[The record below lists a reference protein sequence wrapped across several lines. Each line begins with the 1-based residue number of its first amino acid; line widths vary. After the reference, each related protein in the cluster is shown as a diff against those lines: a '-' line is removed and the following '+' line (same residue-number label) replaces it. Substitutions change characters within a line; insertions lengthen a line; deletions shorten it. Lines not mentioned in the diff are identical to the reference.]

1 MPRITDERRKARRE
15 QVLEAARACLQEHGL
30 EAVSMEMI
38 IARSGLSTGAVYGYF
53 KGKDDIISAVVTEG
67 TAALG
72 RQLVPVLKDPE
83 PRPLPELMEQLLRT
97 IADFGQDKHDGID
110 RLLVA
115 LHGWSHSQSDPGLK
129 AATRA
134 AYRNQRGLLADT
146 VRRWQAAGTLDPG
159 ADPEGV
165 AQLLQSIILGFA
177 AQRALAGDADVQAHA
192 SALDALTK
200 TMPGG
205 PGAGPGGTRA
215 LKPAAPP
222 SPPGHAGPGARTP
235 PASGA
240 RRRNAIRDAQGGR
253 GSTRD

>member
-1 MPRITDERRKARRE
+1 MPRITDERRAARRE

-67 TAALG
+67 TAAMG
-72 RQLVPVLKDPE
+72 RQLAPVLKNPDP
-83 PRPLPELMEQLLRT
+83 PPLPEFMEQLLRT

-115 LHGWSHSQSDPGLK
+115 LHGWSHSQSDPGLQ

-134 AYRNQRGLLADT
+134 AYRSQRELLAST
-146 VRRWQAAGTLDPG
+146 VRRWQATGTLDPG

-177 AQRALAGDADVQAHA
+177 AQRALAGDAGVHAHA
-192 SALDALTK
+192 SALQALT
-200 TMPGG
+200 PGQ
-205 PGAGPGGTRA
+205 
-215 LKPAAPP
+215 
-222 SPPGHAGPGARTP
+222 PPGRPQDDRDEPSTP
-235 PASGA
+235 THHQPA
-240 RRRNAIRDAQGGR
+240 
-253 GSTRD
+253 